1 MRFVDEAVIAVT
13 AGNGGDGVVSF
24 HREKFVPKGGPD
36 GGDGGHGGN
45 VVLKAARQ
53 LTTLLD
59 FRYKRKYAAERG
71 MPGEGSNRTGR
82 SGKDLIIRVPCG
94 TVVRN
99 RETGM
104 ILGDLAEDGASLIVA
119 HGGRGGYGNARFATP
134 TNQAP
139 RKATKGIPGE
149 EFELELEL
157 KLLADIGIVGFPN
170 VGKSTLISVISA
182 ARPKIAD
189 YPFTTL
195 QPNLGIV
202 RYDVGRSL
210 VVADI
215 PGLIEGA
222 HLGKGLGIQ
231 FLRHIERTRA
241 LVILID
247 VLSET
252 PKEDYTT
259 LLHELRTYDP
269 SMLDKPRIAA
279 LSRCDVLGEEDRAAA
294 KKLRFDRKAP
304 IFLSSVTR
312 EGLDDLLRVMWDL
325 AHRADD

>member
-1 MRFVDEAVIAVT
+1 MRFVDEASITVA
-13 AGNGGDGVVSF
+13 AGRGGNGIVAF

-36 GGDGGHGGN
+36 GGDGGRGGS
-45 VVLKAARQ
+45 VILRAAHN
-53 LTTLLD
+53 LATLLD
-59 FRYKRKYAAERG
+59 FRYQRSYKAEHG
-71 MPGEGSNRTGR
+71 NPGEGTNCTGR
-82 SGKDLIIRVPCG
+82 SGKDMVILVPCG
-94 TVVRN
+94 TVVRDSVTG
-99 RETGM
+99 ET
-104 ILGDLAEDGASLIVA
+104 LGDLTEDNASVVVA
-119 HGGRGGYGNARFATP
+119 QGGRGGYGNARFATP

-139 RKATKGIPGE
+139 RKATKGTPGE
-149 EFELELEL
+149 ERVLALEL

-170 VGKSTLISVISA
+170 VGKSTLISVVSA

-247 VLSET
+247 ALSDT
-252 PKEDYTT
+252 PKEDYLT
-259 LLHELRTYDP
+259 LLAELRNYDP
-269 SMLDKPRIAA
+269 EMMDKPRIVA
-279 LSRCDVLGEEDRAAA
+279 LSRCDILGDDDRVKA
-294 KKLRFDRKAP
+294 KKLRFERKAP
-304 IFLSSVTR
+304 IILSAVTR
-312 EGLDDLLRVMWDL
+312 EGLEEVLRAMWIL
-325 AHRADD
+325 AHPPGK

>member
-45 VVLKAARQ
+45 VVLQAARQ

-59 FRYKRKYAAERG
+59 FRYKRTYAAERG
-71 MPGEGSNRTGR
+71 MPGEGSNCTGR

-99 RETGM
+99 HETGM
-104 ILGDLAEDGASLIVA
+104 ILGDLAEDSATLIVA

-149 EFELELEL
+149 EFELVLEL

-202 RYDVGRSL
+202 RFDVGRSL

-269 SMLDKPRIAA
+269 SMLDKPRIVA
-279 LSRCDVLGEEDRAAA
+279 LSRCDVLGEEDRSAA

-312 EGLDDLLRVMWDL
+312 EGLDDLLRAMWDL